1 MICRLWRGWTTVA
14 ALPRANAAAL
24 TPFVPYG
31 WHSVGRACVLLFFA
45 FFGWE
50 AITHLAAEFRD
61 PRRDLP
67 RATVLSVGLVTTI
80 YLGVAFAVVA
90 TATYG
95 TPALDR
101 VAVAHVLGG
110 TLGLSARWLGGS
122 AAVVISLGT
131 ANAFVAST
139 SRLGYALGRDGAF
152 PRSMARLSP
161 RGVPAVSIGVVG
173 GIAAGGLALA
183 AGTGWGADAFLV
195 VPDSL
200 VIVVYVVAMA
210 AGARLLT
217 GPARLLAIVAA
228 VLALL
233 ILPFAGVS
241 VVIPAAVTAVAL
253 LYRRIR
259 GRRHRRASFV
269 SENPPTHRR

>member
-1 MICRLWRGWTTVA
+1 MRAQPAARALRRSITLPQAVALYAGAVVAAAVAQALVVLSGGHYAADAIGGGRTLTFALAAAMLAVAVVANVYGLRASAQLQLVLAAGVALVLLTATVA
-14 ALPRANAAAL
+14 ALPRVKAAAL

-45 FFGWE
+45 FFGCE

-110 TLGLSARWLGGS
+110 TLGVSARWLSGS

-131 ANAFVAST
+131 ANAFVAAT

-152 PRSMARLSP
+152 PAAMGRLSG
-161 RGVPAVSIGVVG
+161 RDVPVVSIFVVAAT
-173 GIAAGGLALA
+173 AAGGL
-183 AGTGWGADAFLV
+183 
-195 VPDSL
+195 
-200 VIVVYVVAMA
+200 
-210 AGARLLT
+210 
-217 GPARLLAIVAA
+217 LLA
-228 VLALL
+228 
-233 ILPFAGVS
+233 F
-241 VVIPAAVTAVAL
+241 
-253 LYRRIR
+253 
-259 GRRHRRASFV
+259 H
-269 SENPPTHRR
+269 E